1 MGIEGLWPLLQS
13 SASAYQLKDFNIEHG
28 FIKAP
33 QAPRALRIGVDASTF
48 HAADRGM
55 QKRKR
60 QLHTSD
66 TTLTQLQQFLCQ
78 LSEAG
83 VDCLFLF
90 DGPGR
95 PEYKRGKKVI
105 HREPDYYKHAKT
117 LIELFGY
124 SSRTATGDAEAELAN
139 LNKNGIIDSVLTK
152 DSDVFPFGAECIL
165 RYPSHILTV
174 LSASHSKAL
183 SVDVYRSDAIQ
194 CSTGISRGGFLLIA
208 LLLPSDVSQ
217 GVNGIG
223 SKTAFSLAQC
233 GFGDEL
239 LEAYNRFSTAPSLLS
254 VAFQK
259 LNNDMV
265 LELESDSRGKLGSI
279 SFTRAQILRDAKF
292 PSLGI
297 LSDIE
302 AFVMPPINPSFV
314 HQFASTLPDI
324 IGLTRFC
331 REQFGWNS
339 ELTIKKFHT
348 DLWPAVIT
356 RMLCSEL
363 AAYKPETSEFFVPQL
378 EPLQSNVR
386 LDSKGTEFIPT
397 YSTAILNHKKLT
409 LIGKDVHDMV
419 SVKFSTDFLCGLAGH
434 CHTDSK
440 VKKHS
445 RRFNVSVVILAWAMK
460 QPGTIHRKASNDPEV
475 VSKTA
480 PIHSALAG
488 SSKQNPVIELTDSDS
503 EDSVIELTESE

>member
-1 MGIEGLWPLLQS
+1 PCDMGIEGLWPLLQS

-33 QAPRALRIGVDASTF
+33 QAPRALRIGVDARLVLTF

-165 RYPSHILTV
+165 L

-356 RMLCSEL
+356 RMLCSVC
-363 AAYKPETSEFFVPQL
+363 T
-378 EPLQSNVR
+378 
-386 LDSKGTEFIPT
+386 I
-397 YSTAILNHKKLT
+397 NHL
-409 LIGKDVHDMV
+409 
-419 SVKFSTDFLCGLAGH
+419 
-434 CHTDSK
+434 
-440 VKKHS
+440 
-445 RRFNVSVVILAWAMK
+445 
-460 QPGTIHRKASNDPEV
+460 
-475 VSKTA
+475 
-480 PIHSALAG
+480 
-488 SSKQNPVIELTDSDS
+488 SDS
-503 EDSVIELTESE
+503 QLLIPHSLSAWCRS